1 MSWFTQYKYTKIV
14 QWKFSKSSHLQFNLF
29 SSSLY
34 WTDSWEQVNP
44 SIQDISLSISR
55 RAKTPD
61 FKQFRYCSQS
71 NDLGI
76 ANNHNLEIF
85 LKILLKI
92 IKYPLNLVDIS
103 SISQGLVRNVNSPI
117 IFRSGHNVTQI
128 YKVEGCPKLLV
139 SVLYPESR
147 PTSCFCFIQFSFQV
161 KYFSALC

>member
-1 MSWFTQYKYTKIV
+1 MSWFTQYTKIV

-44 SIQDISLSISR
+44 SIQDSSLSLSR
-55 RAKTPD
+55 PAKTAD

-76 ANNHNLEIF
+76 ANNHNLKIF

-92 IKYPLNLVDIS
+92 INTHWTWLIS
-103 SISQGLVRNVNSPI
+103 VVHISQGLVRNVNGPI

-128 YKVEGCPKLLV
+128 YKVEGCHKLLV
-139 SVLYPESR
+139 SVLYPDRLFDSVL
-147 PTSCFCFIQFSFQV
+147 FNFLF
-161 KYFSALC
+161 K